1 MDYNKDELGQNTDQT
16 NSEAPLGSAP
26 IPQARRRTVQQI
38 RRDRMQAIAVMIVFG
53 LIVAASVIYF
63 VTSGNNNDDGGSTV
77 KTDSDRTSSGVSSE
91 ISSAAPEKDSSIKDS
106 RSEEES
112 RSEIKEAE
120 GHEVEVIDGRTYIDG
135 ILIVNKTYSIP
146 RTYAPGMDSAAE
158 EAFYNMA
165 GDAYADGIVLYI
177 CSGYRSYDE
186 QEQLYNSY
194 AAERGVEEADEVS
207 SRPGHSEHQS
217 GLCMD
222 VNTTEFSF
230 EGTPEAIWLEEHCA
244 DYGFIIRF
252 PKGKESITGYAYEPW
267 HIRYVGEAAAKEI
280 TAQDICLEEYLDVT
294 SDYAN
299 AQDAQS

>member
-1 MDYNKDELGQNTDQT
+1 MDHNKDEQEQNSNQT
-16 NSEAPLGSAP
+16 NRSEFAPNP
-26 IPQARRRTVQQI
+26 NVRRRTAQQI
-38 RRDRMQAIAVMIVFG
+38 RRDRMQAFAVMIVFG
-53 LIVAASVIYF
+53 LIVIASVIYF
-63 VTSGNNNDDGGSTV
+63 VTSGNNNDGGGTV
-77 KTDSDRTSSGVSSE
+77 KTDSSKASSGVSS
-91 ISSAAPEKDSSIKDS
+91 DS
-106 RSEEES
+106 RSAPTDEVSLSDES
-112 RSEIKEAE
+112 QSEIKEAE
-120 GHEVEVIDGRTYIDG
+120 GHKVEVIEGRTYIDG
-135 ILIVNKTYSIP
+135 ILIVNKTYSVP
-146 RTYAPGMDSAAE
+146 ETYAPGMDSTAE

-186 QEQLYNSY
+186 QEQLYNTY
-194 AAERGVEEADEVS
+194 AAERGVEDADEVS
-207 SRPGHSEHQS
+207 SRPGHSEHQT

-280 TAQDICLEEYLDVT
+280 TSQGICLEEYLDVT

-299 AQDAQS
+299 ALEEQN